1 MLGLWLSTKLIFG
14 SQLLQIVVV
23 REKRL
28 VENESKNCL
37 VVVLLVRLL
46 KIKSKH
52 LLERILYSYSR
63 IIEMP
68 FFLNNVIRNTHLHK
82 LLLSQKRRRRLL

>member
-1 MLGLWLSTKLIFG
+1 MPQTMLGLWLSTKLIFG

-52 LLERILYSYSR
+52 LLERILCFYSR
-63 IIEMP
+63 ILM
-68 FFLNNVIRNTHLHK
+68 
-82 LLLSQKRRRRLL
+82 

>member
-1 MLGLWLSTKLIFG
+1 MLRTMLGLWLSTKLIFG

-37 VVVLLVRLL
+37 VVALLVHLS
-46 KIKSKH
+46 KIKSKY
-52 LLERILYSYSR
+52 LLDRILHFNFNEMSLFSKCESKYSPS
-63 IIEMP
+63 
-68 FFLNNVIRNTHLHK
+68 
-82 LLLSQKRRRRLL
+82 

>member
-1 MLGLWLSTKLIFG
+1 MPRTMLGLWLSTKLIFG

-37 VVVLLVRLL
+37 VVALLVHLS
-46 KIKSKH
+46 KIKSKY
-52 LLERILYSYSR
+52 LLDRILHFNSINEMSLFSKCESKYSPS
-63 IIEMP
+63 
-68 FFLNNVIRNTHLHK
+68 
-82 LLLSQKRRRRLL
+82 